1 MAVLLFLAG
10 TRDRAVWQWLTL
22 AAGIG
27 SAVVLLL
34 YMPFTYSGGGGP
46 VGNRYFSGVYPR
58 VPVSRSGAAACLQ
71 QRVHHRNERALH
83 RRRSCPTRSTPRFNP
98 GEHARSASTSALPV
112 ELTLVNDLP
121 VNLSPARTRQP
132 LGGTPPVFAYF
143 LDDNIYNREGDA
155 FWIRGESTGELAAAG
170 ADRHRDHGAGVG
182 ESIAANRA
190 SGSASRD
197 RSGGNRVRVAT
208 GAETRVVDMPAS
220 SQQSFVLEMPRGF
233 RTGPTPRF
241 PTNYVYAVSIHSES
255 GFIPFFQTGA
265 NDTRYLGVM
274 VRLVPI
280 YE

>member
-46 VGNRYFSGVYPR
+46 VGNRYFSGVYPLFLFL
-58 VPVSRSGAAACLQ
+58 VPALQ
-71 QRVHHRNERALH
+71 RAFSSVFTIGMSALFTAPVLSNPFYASFH
-83 RRRSCPTRSTPRFNP
+83 P
-98 GEHARSASTSALPV
+98 GEHAKVGLYKALPV

-155 FWIRGESTGELAAAG
+155 FWIRGESTGELLLRAPIDIETTAQ
-170 ADRHRDHGAGVG
+170 V
-182 ESIAANRA
+182 SANRSLRIGRLEVHLETGPVA
-190 SGSASRD
+190 
-197 RSGGNRVRVAT
+197 NRVRVAT

-220 SQQSFVLEMPRGF
+220 SQQSFVLEMPRGVPY
-233 RTGPTPRF
+233 RPNPRF